1 MTGSWAPQK
10 ESRLSV
16 TVGFSVA
23 AHKLVFLLK
32 LNFPELEDLNNQNI
46 SQIIGQADMISSC
59 FVGKLNQT
67 GSELLIFSCA

>member
-10 ESRLSV
+10 ESRQIV

-46 SQIIGQADMISSC
+46 SQIIGQVDMISSC